1 MKYNHGGEKYDKHIE
16 LDFSANVNPF
26 GMPPEVVDVLSDRK
40 NINGFVD
47 YPDSSCLALRQA
59 IAENKGISEE
69 NVFCGNGA
77 SDIIYRL
84 CFAVKPKKAVLAAP
98 CFSEYEKAVRASGGE
113 ISFYDTSEENNF
125 CIQSDFVS
133 FVEKEKPDIVFICSP
148 SNPVG
153 VMTEETIL
161 EKIAELAEKDGF
173 IFVVDECFG
182 EFVINERYSML
193 ETAMKNKNVVVL
205 DAFTKIYGMAGLRL
219 GMMYFSNDWLIE
231 KCSECGGC
239 WNVSA
244 PAQLAGATA
253 LKCRKYVEKTV
264 EYIHN
269 ERKELVRRLSELGF
283 KVYDGYANY
292 ILFRAYGGLYED
304 MLKRNVLIRQCGNY
318 RMLGNEY
325 YRIAVR
331 TKAENDRL
339 IEIFKEVMK
348 EKM

>member
-47 YPDSSCLALRQA
+47 YPDSSCLTLRQA

-69 NVFCGNGA
+69 KVFCGNGA

-113 ISFYDTSEENNF
+113 ISFYDTNEENNF

-182 EFVINERYSML
+182 EFVIDEKHSML
-193 ETAMKNKNVVVL
+193 ETVMKNKNVVVL

-219 GMMYFSNDWLIE
+219 GMMYSSNDWLIE

-244 PAQLAGATA
+244 PAQLAGIEA
-253 LKCRKYVEKTV
+253 LKCDEYVKRTV

-269 ERKELVRRLSELGF
+269 ERKKLVTELSALGF

-292 ILFRAYGGLYED
+292 ILFRAYDGLYED

-331 TKAENDRL
+331 TKEENDSF
-339 IEIFKEVMK
+339 IEILKAVIKERR
-348 EKM
+348 